1 MTAKGVTLGQKRVSK
16 RGWKH
21 EHGEPGRDLG
31 GDRGEPECGVR
42 SLRPHAGHQTSG
54 VRLIGL
60 IDELQDDV
68 IGRLLL

>member
-1 MTAKGVTLGQKRVSK
+1 MR
-16 RGWKH
+16 
-21 EHGEPGRDLG
+21 
-31 GDRGEPECGVR
+31 R
-42 SLRPHAGHQTSG
+42 SLSSAACGHQTSG